1 MALVKQN
8 ISLDLVTGGDTK
20 NNSQIDSGYQDME
33 NVVFTGDMT
42 AKKMHGYDLL
52 YQLPT
57 GDNFTLLTRRQSDLL
72 AISNS
77 GAYKYQSNIAE
88 FSKISELGS
97 SKIESTEIH
106 GKVIGFSDNYRCY
119 IEHTSDNRQKI
130 SFYSHDGVMVNQ
142 IVYSIA
148 LNYLDTYKY
157 SKIVNIGDDFYFCG
171 CNFDSGVTWII
182 DFGKHKLNTT
192 TNEFEFVTT
201 WGTHDTT
208 LARITAVDF
217 YSDNDIIYCIYGDG
231 VTTKMMR
238 WNSLTPATPP
248 SLVVSFGATIASNV
262 EIFNRDASY
271 LYVSYLVAPLDNPV
285 HKLSVVERAS
295 MTILSTATLLTY
307 NSFFNGVD
315 YNVPFIAS
323 YPLSDTSAVAVAF
336 LDSWSGPGGVTGKAS
351 VLSPLGKI
359 FLQDSNYYIPCFF
372 YNFTNITT
380 VLMKIVSEWGDYVM
394 YPQCVSDAGNVKFQQ
409 SPFVDYQVNYLALNS
424 TCLGPDGYNYYA
436 NFTPANQNALVKFK
450 ADSEQSSNYVEI
462 GKTNLIASS
471 IMSYFDGVTYQEY
484 AFQGCPQIVEIVLGV
499 GGGTLSANT
508 YQFISY
514 YEYKDSIGNVFY
526 SQASQIQTASA
537 GAGDKLTIY
546 LQSAIM
552 TYKEFV
558 TLKTFVRTSGNLFLL
573 ANSQV
578 IGTGT
583 YKQYSDH
590 SFDLLGYP
598 SSDAEIAPYQDGS
611 IQPELMTNSEFVGL
625 YSDRVFTITKDD
637 PISLS
642 YSQMKLADNG
652 FEFNENTFIV
662 DVLDKRGIAEDS
674 IKGLIAMDGRL
685 LIFKETSVLYINGF
699 GPSRANTNDDFSM
712 PQLITTDAGCTQP
725 RSIVMMPNGV
735 MFKSDK
741 GIYIINRKLETQYIG
756 APVERFNSYTIT
768 SAILNEGSNEVRFTT
783 LEGKLLVYNYFTN
796 AWSWFNDLPCIS
808 ACIWNNKYTIL
819 TTDNK
824 VFVENKTHNKIV
836 EGVTQTEIVQKI
848 SSPWIKMDKV
858 QGWEKAYAVRVV
870 GFYKSLH
877 QLKMKVFYDYEL
889 YASEEY
895 LIDPLA
901 ESQYNIVTRPT
912 NEDIENGT
920 ATNGVYQ
927 MVIDLIRKNCQ
938 AFRLEITDVPLDIS
952 SNTGEC
958 FALSNITLT
967 VGVKKGAAKI
977 QALKSY

>member
-1 MALVKQN
+1 MALEKKI
-8 ISLDLVTGGDTK
+8 ISLDLVVGGDTK

-42 AKKMHGYDLL
+42 AKKMNGFDLL
-52 YQLPT
+52 YQLPS
-57 GDNFTLLTRRQSDLL
+57 GENFTLLTRRQSDVL
-72 AISNS
+72 AISNK
-77 GAYKYQSNIAE
+77 GAYKYQSNTQA
-88 FSKISELGS
+88 FQKISELGS
-97 SKIESTEIH
+97 SRVESNEIH
-106 GKVIGFSDNYRCY
+106 GKIIGFSANYRAY
-119 IEHTSDNRQKI
+119 ADYTSDGFERL
-130 SFYSHDGVMVNQ
+130 SFYTHDGILINQ
-142 IVYSIA
+142 L
-148 LNYLDTYKY
+148 LNDYGVDYMEFNRY
-157 SKIVNIGDDFYFCG
+157 SKILSIGDVFYICNCDFDTGPGLISF
-171 CNFDSGVTWII
+171 N
-182 DFGKHKLNTT
+182 KHYLNTS
-192 TNEFEFVTT
+192 TNKFEFIGT
-201 WGTHDTT
+201 WGGHDTGM
-208 LARITAVDF
+208 LSITGLDY

-231 VTTKMMR
+231 TTTTMMR

-248 SLVVSFGATIASNV
+248 SLIVAFGATPLGNIEISSRDSN
-262 EIFNRDASY
+262 Y
-271 LYVSYLVAPLDNPV
+271 LRVSYLVAPAATPV
-285 HKLSVVERAS
+285 HKVSVVDRDTLS
-295 MTILSTATLLTY
+295 IISTATLDSYTSVNNGAGY
-307 NSFFNGVD
+307 NI
-315 YNVPFIAS
+315 PFIAA
-323 YPLSDTSAVAVAF
+323 YPLSDSTAVAVAF
-336 LDSWSGPGGVTGKAS
+336 RDASSLIAGASGKSST
-351 VLSPLGKI
+351 LSPLGKV
-359 FLQDSNYYIPCFF
+359 FSQLGEYYIPCFF
-372 YNFTNITT
+372 YNYTNITT
-380 VLMKIVSEWGDYVM
+380 VLMKIVNESGSYVM
-394 YPQCVSDAGNVKFQQ
+394 YPQCVSDSGNVKYKAT
-409 SPFVDYQVNYLALNS
+409 PFVTYQLNYNVLNS
-424 TCLGPDGYNYYA
+424 ICYYGGK
-436 NFTPANQNALVKFK
+436 NFYTTFTPQNRNALVSF
-450 ADSEQSSNYVEI
+450 ADDSAQATNYVEI
-462 GKTNLIASS
+462 EKSNIISS
-471 IMSYFDGVTYQEY
+471 GIVSYFDGYEYQEY
-484 AFQGCPQIVEIVLGV
+484 GFLGCPQITEISSP
-499 GGGTLSANT
+499 GGGSLPADT
-508 YQFISY
+508 YQVMAL
-514 YEYKDSIGNVFY
+514 YEYTDILGNVFY
-526 SQASQIQTASA
+526 SQWSQIVSIAVSAS
-537 GAGDKLTIY
+537 DFLSMVI
-546 LQSAIM
+546 QSALM
-552 TYKEFV
+552 TYKGQV
-558 TLKTFVRTSGNLFLL
+558 KLKVYVKRPNMLFQLIK
-573 ANSQV
+573 SQV
-578 IGTGT
+578 LSTIGVDQYTTNTFNLGT
-583 YKQYSDH
+583 Y
-590 SFDLLGYP
+590 P
-598 SSDAEIAPYQDGS
+598 ATTAEIAPYQDGS

-625 YSDRVFTITKDD
+625 YSDRIFTITKDD

-642 YSQMKLADNG
+642 YSQMKLAYNG
-652 FEFNENTFIV
+652 FEFNESTFII

-674 IKGLIAMDGRL
+674 LKGFIAMDGRL
-685 LIFKETSVLYINGF
+685 LVFKETSVLYINGF

-712 PQLITTDAGCTQP
+712 PQLITTDTGCTEP
-725 RSIVMMPNGV
+725 RSIVMMPQGV

-741 GIYIINRKLETQYIG
+741 GIYIINRKLEAQYIG

-808 ACIWNNKYTIL
+808 ACVWNNKYTIL

>member
-1 MALVKQN
+1 MALEKKI
-8 ISLDLVTGGDTK
+8 ISLDLVVGGDTK

-42 AKKMHGYDLL
+42 AKKMNGFDLL
-52 YQLPT
+52 YQLPS
-57 GDNFTLLTRRQSDLL
+57 GENFTLLTRRQSDIL
-72 AISNS
+72 AISNK
-77 GAYKYQSNIAE
+77 GAYKYQSNTQA
-88 FSKISELGS
+88 FQKISELGS
-97 SKIESTEIH
+97 SRVESNEIYGKI
-106 GKVIGFSDNYRCY
+106 IGFSANYRVY
-119 IEHTSDNRQKI
+119 ADYTSDGFERL
-130 SFYSHDGVMVNQ
+130 SFYTHDGILINQ
-142 IVYSIA
+142 V
-148 LNYLDTYKY
+148 LNNYGLDYMEFNRY
-157 SKIVNIGDDFYFCG
+157 SKILSIGDVFYI
-171 CNFDSGVTWII
+171 CNC
-182 DFGKHKLNTT
+182 DFGGGTGLISFNKYYLNTG
-192 TNEFEFVTT
+192 TNKFEYIGT
-201 WGTHDTT
+201 WGAHNTGMPSVAGLDY
-208 LARITAVDF
+208 

-231 VTTKMMR
+231 TTTTMMR

-248 SLVVSFGATIASNV
+248 SLIVAFGATPLFNI
-262 EIFNRDASY
+262 EIFYRDASY
-271 LYVSYLVAPLDNPV
+271 LYVSYLVAPDANPV

-295 MTILSTATLLTY
+295 MTILSTATLSTY
-307 NSFFNGVD
+307 TSINNGAG
-315 YNVPFIAS
+315 YNIPFIAC
-323 YPLSDTSAVAVAF
+323 YPLSDSSAVAFPFRDAG
-336 LDSWSGPGGVTGKAS
+336 SIIAGASGKANI
-351 VLSPLGKI
+351 LSPLGKI
-359 FLQDSNYYIPCFF
+359 FNQSGNYYIPCFF
-372 YNFTNITT
+372 YNYTTITT
-380 VLMKIVSEWGDYVM
+380 VLMKIVNESGAYVA
-394 YPQCVSDAGNVKFQQ
+394 YPQCVSDSGNVKYQA
-409 SPFVDYQVNYLALNS
+409 SPFISYPINYNVLNS
-424 TCLGPDGYNYYA
+424 ICYYGGK
-436 NFTPANQNALVKFK
+436 NFYTTFTPQNRNALVSFTD
-450 ADSEQSSNYVEI
+450 DSAQATNYVEI
-462 GKTNLIASS
+462 EKSNIISS
-471 IMSYFDGVTYQEY
+471 GIVSYFDGSEYQEHGLL
-484 AFQGCPQIVEIVLGV
+484 GCPQISEIIVS
-499 GGGTLSANT
+499 GGGSLSADT
-508 YQFISY
+508 YQLMAL
-514 YEYKDSIGNVFY
+514 YEYVDALGNVFY
-526 SQASQIQTASA
+526 SQYSQIITAA
-537 GAGDKLTIY
+537 VGGASRMQIVT
-546 LQSAIM
+546 QSSI
-552 TYKEFV
+552 
-558 TLKTFVRTSGNLFLL
+558 L
-573 ANSQV
+573 
-578 IGTGT
+578 T
-583 YKQYSDH
+583 YKQNVKVKIYAKKPNYLFQLIASSVLTTSATDKSDGYSTY
-590 SFDLLGYP
+590 SFIFSTYP
-598 SSDAEIAPYQDGS
+598 ASTAAIAPYQDGS

-625 YSDRVFTITKDD
+625 YSDRIFTITKDD

-642 YSQMKLADNG
+642 YSQMKLAYNG
-652 FEFNENTFIV
+652 FEFNESTFII

-674 IKGLIAMDGRL
+674 LKGFIAMDGRL
-685 LIFKETSVLYINGF
+685 LVFKETSVLYINGF

-712 PQLITTDAGCTQP
+712 PQLITTDTGCTEP
-725 RSIVMMPNGV
+725 RSIVMMPQGV

-741 GIYIINRKLETQYIG
+741 GIYIINRKLEAQYIG
-756 APVERFNSYTIT
+756 APVERYNSYTVT

-808 ACIWNNKYTIL
+808 ACVWNNKYTIL

-824 VFVENKTHNKIV
+824 VFVENKTHNKII

>member
-1 MALVKQN
+1 MALEKKI
-8 ISLDLVTGGDTK
+8 ISLDLVVGGDTK

-42 AKKMHGYDLL
+42 AKKMNGFDLL
-52 YQLPT
+52 YQLPV
-57 GDNFTLLTRRQSDLL
+57 GENFSQITRRQSDLL
-72 AISNS
+72 AMSNS
-77 GAYKYQSNIAE
+77 GAYKYQSNIQE
-88 FSKISELGS
+88 FKKISELGS
-97 SKIESTEIH
+97 LKVESNEIH
-106 GKVIGFSDNYRCY
+106 GKIIGFSTNYRLYAEY
-119 IEHTSDNRQKI
+119 IIDGSLRL
-130 SFYSHDGVMVNQ
+130 SFYSHDGILINQ
-142 IVYSIA
+142 
-148 LNYLDTYKY
+148 LLDNYGYNKY
-157 SKIVNIGDDFYFCG
+157 TMDKNTKILHIGDDFYV
-171 CNFDSGVTWII
+171 CNCE
-182 DFGKHKLNTT
+182 FGTGTGLISFNKYKLNTG
-192 TNEFEFVTT
+192 TNEFEYIST
-201 WGTHDTT
+201 WGGHNTT
-208 LARITAVDF
+208 LAIVSCLDF

-231 VTTKMMR
+231 TTTKMMR

-248 SLVVSFGATIASNV
+248 TLIVSFGATIISNA
-262 EIFNRDASY
+262 EIFYRDASY
-271 LYVSYLVAPLDNPV
+271 LYVSYLIAPAANPV
-285 HKLSVVERAS
+285 HKLSIVERAS

-307 NSFFNGVD
+307 TSINNGAG
-315 YNVPFIAS
+315 YNVPFIAC
-323 YPLSDTSAVAVAF
+323 YPLSDSTAIAVAF
-336 LDSWSGPGGVTGKAS
+336 RDASSLIAGASGRAS
-351 VLSPLGKI
+351 ILSPLGKI
-359 FLQDSNYYIPCFF
+359 FLQSGNYYIPAYF
-372 YNFTNITT
+372 YNYTNVTN
-380 VLMKIVSEWGDYVM
+380 VLMKIVDEIGVYTM
-394 YPQCVSDAGNVKFQQ
+394 YPQCVSDSGNVK
-409 SPFVDYQVNYLALNS
+409 YQKPVHSGYLVLNS
-424 TCLGPDGYNYYA
+424 ICTYDGDYYWTGYNPQGG
-436 NFTPANQNALVKFK
+436 NTLIRLVVNPSQQNNYIEIEK
-450 ADSEQSSNYVEI
+450 SNIISS
-462 GKTNLIASS
+462 G
-471 IMSYFDGVTYQEY
+471 IMSYFDGSEFQEY
-484 AFQGCPQIVEIVLGV
+484 AFLGCPQIVELIVS
-499 GGGTLSANT
+499 GGGSLAADT
-508 YQFISY
+508 YQFVAI
-514 YEYKDSIGNVFY
+514 YEYTDSLGNVFY
-526 SQASQIQTASA
+526 SQMSQIVSAATAASGKVA
-537 GAGDKLTIY
+537 VY
-546 LQSAIM
+546 VQSSIM
-552 TYKEFV
+552 TYKNQV
-558 TLKTFVRTSGNLFLL
+558 NLKVYARKPGALFQL
-573 ANSQV
+573 
-578 IGTGT
+578 I
-583 YKQYSDH
+583 
-590 SFDLLGYP
+590 
-598 SSDAEIAPYQDGS
+598 SSDVLVTTSADQYDTYSFNFTTYLAATAEIAPYQDGS
-611 IQPELMTNSEFVGL
+611 IQPELMTNSDYVAL
-625 YSDRVFTITKDD
+625 YADRVFTITKDD

-642 YSQMKLADNG
+642 YSQMKLAYNG
-652 FEFNENTFIV
+652 FEFNESTFII

-685 LIFKETSVLYINGF
+685 LVFKETSVLYINGF

-712 PQLITTDAGCTQP
+712 PQLITTDTGCTEP
-725 RSIVMMPNGV
+725 RSIVMMPQGV

-741 GIYIINRKLETQYIG
+741 GIYIINRKLEAQYIG

-808 ACIWNNKYTIL
+808 ACVWNNKYTIL

-824 VFVENKTHNKIV
+824 VFVENKTHNKII

-848 SSPWIKMDKV
+848 SSPWIKMDRV